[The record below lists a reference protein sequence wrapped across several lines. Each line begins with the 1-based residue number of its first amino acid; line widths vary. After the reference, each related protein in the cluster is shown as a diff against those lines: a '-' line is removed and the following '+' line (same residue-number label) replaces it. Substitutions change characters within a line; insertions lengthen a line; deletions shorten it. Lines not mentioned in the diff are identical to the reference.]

1 MSKRKLEIV
10 PVALVSLIFSLCSVP
25 SFADSQV
32 RIVRLSTVEGNVQI
46 DRNLGQGF
54 ERAFLNLPIT
64 QGTKLRIKGEGR
76 AEIEFEDGSTL
87 RIASNTQVEFPQL
100 SLLESGSKSS
110 SVNMTTGTAYVNF
123 AGAKDDQLTLMFSHE
138 KVLLNHAAHLRLDQG
153 NGAAALAVFKG
164 DIQVDAPSGPV
175 AVSKNHTAS
184 FDLRNDDKSSVA
196 RDIETSPF
204 DAWDKS
210 QDQYHQRYTTTASNT
225 SSPYAYG
232 STDMAYYGNFFNAPG
247 YGTMW
252 QPYFVGAGWDPF
264 MDGAWAFSPGM
275 GYGWVSAYP
284 WGWTPYHYGS
294 WMFVPSYG
302 WAWQPGGAW
311 SAFSVPRVLNAPRN
325 FVTPQAPTGA
335 GKTIIVNRG
344 PVSTMTGNSSNKL
357 LVRNNSAGLGIPRG
371 SIDNLT
377 KVSSSVRQGGEMT
390 TRIHTV
396 PVRTPSPAGDLG
408 HAQPMSRGGSIAAQP
423 MSSAPVSHGSVGPA
437 HPGK

>member
-1 MSKRKLEIV
+1 MLKRKLETV
-10 PVALVSLIFSLCSVP
+10 PVALVSLILALCSIP

-32 RIVRLSTVEGNVQI
+32 RIVRLSTIEGNVQI

-64 QGTKLRIKGEGR
+64 QGTKLRIRGEGR

-110 SVNMTTGTAYVNF
+110 SVNMMTGTAYVNF

-138 KVLLNHAAHLRLDQG
+138 KVLLNHAAHLRLDAG

-164 DIQVDAPSGPV
+164 DVQVDAPSGPV
-175 AVSKNHTAS
+175 AVGKNHTAS

-196 RDIETSPF
+196 HDIEPSPF

-210 QDQYHQRYTTTASNT
+210 QNQYHQRYTTALDT
-225 SSPYAYG
+225 STPYAFG
-232 STDMAYYGNFFNAPG
+232 STDMAYYGNYFNAPG
-247 YGTMW
+247 YGMLW

-294 WMFVPSYG
+294 WMFIPSYG
-302 WAWQPGGAW
+302 WAWQAGGAW

-325 FVTPQAPTGA
+325 FVTPQAPVGA

-344 PVSTMTGNSSNKL
+344 PVSTVAGNSSNKL

-371 SIDNLT
+371 SIDNLD
-377 KVSSSVRQGGEMT
+377 KVSTSVRPGGEVAA
-390 TRIHTV
+390 RIHTV
-396 PVRTPSPAGDLG
+396 PMRSPTPAGDFG
-408 HAQPMSRGGSIAAQP
+408 HAEPMSRGGSIAPQP
-423 MSSAPVSHGSVGPA
+423 MSQAPVSHGSVAPSRTS
-437 HPGK
+437 K